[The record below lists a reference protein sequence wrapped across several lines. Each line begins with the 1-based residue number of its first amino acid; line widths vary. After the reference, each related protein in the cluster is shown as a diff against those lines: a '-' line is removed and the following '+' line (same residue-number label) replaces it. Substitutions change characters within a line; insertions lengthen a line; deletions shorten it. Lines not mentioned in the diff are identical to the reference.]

1 MRSFWANNSCC
12 PTWTGLLSSYVTS
25 HPPILLDTHPPPFPL
40 HQIPGCT
47 FGKATTED
55 IIQLP
60 SFWEKWFSTRTS
72 KCCIPEQRIRRSYDS
87 GIWDIY
93 VVRRIQTKEV
103 VGSLVR
109 RWITGFHVKG
119 AYMPKAGIIDF
130 FCVHPAWK
138 KRGVGRTLLSIVH
151 SVTPRPVP
159 PHLMFWES
167 YIPTIPPAV
176 AGIYWR
182 KECIVGK
189 RQALADERTVWE
201 SLTRDRPIWSE
212 YKKSEDILTYATCSG
227 FVVIWNTWHRRI
239 PQGDLIGIVL
249 ACTAEKS
256 ISEMYTC
263 SPFGLLLADKQYE
276 GWEFNGPFQWG
287 IYNMNTGFI
296 STEFPLVCMS

>member
-1 MRSFWANNSCC
+1 
-12 PTWTGLLSSYVTS
+12 
-25 HPPILLDTHPPPFPL
+25 
-40 HQIPGCT
+40 
-47 FGKATTED
+47 
-55 IIQLP
+55 
-60 SFWEKWFSTRTS
+60 
-72 KCCIPEQRIRRSYDS
+72 
-87 GIWDIY
+87 
-93 VVRRIQTKEV
+93 
-103 VGSLVR
+103 
-109 RWITGFHVKG
+109 
-119 AYMPKAGIIDF
+119 
-130 FCVHPAWK
+130 
-138 KRGVGRTLLSIVH
+138 
-151 SVTPRPVP
+151 
-159 PHLMFWES
+159 MFWES

-212 YKKSEDILTYATCSG
+212 YKKSEDILTYATGSG
-227 FVVIWNTWHRRI
+227 FVVVWNTWHRRI

-256 ISEMYTC
+256 ISEMYSC